1 MIITK
6 EKYKETYIVYIDE
19 SVPDQFESH
28 WQTYPDEDTSILMT
42 NILDRTLRRERLGE
56 RRMDIS

>member
-6 EKYKETYIVYIDE
+6 EKYKNIYIVYIDE
-19 SVPDQFESH
+19 SIPNQFESH

-42 NILDRTLRRERLGE
+42 NIFDFTLRRPRLGE
-56 RRMDIS
+56 RRMDII

>member
-6 EKYKETYIVYIDE
+6 EKYKNTYIVYIDE
-19 SVPDQFESH
+19 SIPNQFESH

-42 NILDRTLRRERLGE
+42 NILNCSLRRPRLGE
-56 RRMDIS
+56 RRMDII